1 MDLVERIIP
10 ADTVADRE
18 AGMLAG
24 QRYLHSCGITA
35 WQDAIVEPLGHR
47 IYRSLGGRGE
57 LTGSVI
63 GALWWEREGGLD
75 QIDDVVAFSQ
85 EPAPNYRPTSVKL
98 MLDGVIEN
106 HTAAMLA
113 PYLGPNLTEEA
124 GIDFI
129 DPELLKEAVTRLD
142 GLGLQCHF
150 HAIGDRAVRLAL
162 DSVEAARRA
171 NGWNDLR
178 HHIAHIQVIHP
189 DDIRRFRRLG
199 VVANAQ
205 PLWATHHPEMDD
217 LTIPFLGEERS
228 GWQYPFRSL
237 LGAGATLAMGS
248 DWPVSTAEVMAEV
261 EVAVNRVAPETRQRA
276 SFLTDER
283 ITLADAL
290 TAFTAGSAFVNHLD
304 DTGTIAVGM
313 KADLV
318 MLDRNP
324 FESHPIGEAR
334 VAMTMVGGKAVYEA

>member
-1 MDLVERIIP
+1 
-10 ADTVADRE
+10 
-18 AGMLAG
+18 
-24 QRYLHSCGITA
+24 
-35 WQDAIVEPLGHR
+35 
-47 IYRSLGGRGE
+47 
-57 LTGSVI
+57 
-63 GALWWEREGGLD
+63 
-75 QIDDVVAFSQ
+75 
-85 EPAPNYRPTSVKL
+85 

-113 PYLGPNLTEEA
+113 PYLDPNDSEKT

-129 DPELLKEAVTRLD
+129 DPELLKEAVSRLD

-162 DSVEAARRA
+162 DAVEAARRA

-178 HHIAHIQVIHP
+178 HHIAHIQLIHP
-189 DDIRRFRRLG
+189 EDVPRFRRLG

-205 PLWATHHPEMDD
+205 PLWATHHPEMDE

-248 DWPVSTAEVMAEV
+248 DWPVSTAEVMAEI
-261 EVAVNRVAPETRQRA
+261 EVAVNRVAPETRHRA
-276 SFLTDER
+276 PFLSDER
-283 ITLADAL
+283 LTLADAL

-304 DTGTIAVGM
+304 DTGTIASGM
-313 KADLV
+313 RADLV

-324 FESHPIGEAR
+324 FEDHPIGEAR
-334 VAMTMVGGKAVYEA
+334 VAMTIVGGNVVYEA